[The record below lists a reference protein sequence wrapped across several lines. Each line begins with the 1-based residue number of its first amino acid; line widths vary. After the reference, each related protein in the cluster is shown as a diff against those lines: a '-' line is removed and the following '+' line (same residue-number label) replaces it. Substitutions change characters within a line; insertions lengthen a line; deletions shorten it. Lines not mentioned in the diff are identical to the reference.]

1 MAIWIVAECMLVAGG
16 HVAASVHTTSQ
27 RSLTWLQIGHSSRPE
42 SLRILDRSAKSE
54 RGILPNRAR
63 QFARKQP
70 LLASTSRGG
79 SPAFWSCLLATT
91 SSSSSSPLFSS
102 GPLVFSLSNRQSSM
116 RNQSS
121 VTQWMNQ
128 VEVPQTLVRWVFCWY
143 LA

>member
-1 MAIWIVAECMLVAGG
+1 MLVAVVP
-16 HVAASVHTTSQ
+16 VAASVQTTSQ

-70 LLASTSRGG
+70 LLGSTSTGG
-79 SPAFWSCLLATT
+79 PPPSGPVCWPSLLLLLLLSSLFWTSRLL
-91 SSSSSSPLFSS
+91 SS